1 MYKIIASGSTGN
13 AVLYLNSILID
24 CGVPFMLLRE
34 HVQNMQI
41 VLLTHEHSDHFNPIT
56 IRRLAKE
63 RPALRFGCGKHLFY
77 KLLTAGVK
85 QRNIDVFE
93 VGKWYDYVQFK
104 ISPIKLYHDVENIG
118 YRINHK
124 LFNIIHCTDT
134 ATLEGITAKNYDL
147 FALEHNY
154 DEETVW
160 ETIEAIESKGGFAH
174 QRGAINSHLSEQQ
187 ARNFY
192 FENKGENSQLIRLHE
207 SKSK

>member
-13 AVLYLNSILID
+13 AVLYHGSILVD
-24 CGVPFMLLRE
+24 CGVPFSALKEDLFGLK
-34 HVQNMQI
+34 I
-41 VLLTHEHSDHFNPIT
+41 VLLTHMHHDHINPLT
-56 IRRLAKE
+56 FKKLVAE
-63 RPALRFGCGKHLFY
+63 RPTLRFGCGAHMLPFLK
-77 KLLTAGVK
+77 GVK
-85 QRNIDVFE
+85 NVDVFE
-93 VGKWYDYVQFK
+93 VGKLYDYGDFQ
-104 ISPIKLYHDVENIG
+104 ISPIKLYHDVENFG
-118 YRINHK
+118 YLIDYKGHK
-124 LFNIIHCTDT
+124 TIHCTDT

-187 ARNFY
+187 ARNFF

-207 SKSK
+207 SQSK